1 MLVLAEA
8 FKMVVHQP
16 IMMIL
21 VFVGSLIGLVFGAIP
36 GLTATTGVALAL
48 PLTFALN
55 PEMGMALL
63 IGIYVGGISGGFIAA
78 ALLGIPGTPA
88 SIATCFDAY
97 PLSQQ
102 GQPVKALGIGVIAS
116 FIGTLGSII
125 CLIYIAPVVA
135 NIALKLSPF
144 EYTSLMF
151 CALTLIATLAREEPF
166 RGLASGFL
174 GILLGTI
181 GIAPIGSTL
190 RFTFGMVPLSAGINL
205 LALILGVFA
214 IKQICVD
221 HAEDKPIP
229 QVDLKVTGL
238 GIGIG
243 EIVDNAWNII
253 RSFFI
258 GLWIGFLPGMGA
270 GVANLIAY
278 AQAKSASKHPEKFGK
293 GATEGI
299 WASEVSNNAAIGGA
313 MIPMLSLG
321 IPGDSVTAL
330 LLGGL
335 MIHGL
340 IPGPL
345 LYIKQPKLVNSIFG
359 ILAIAAVICLVICY
373 LGMRLFPRVLTIPRY
388 YLYPVLMVLS
398 YVGAFASNNYS
409 FDFWIMLLFALVGL
423 VMDITKMPMSPMILG
438 FILGPMVEENLR
450 RALTYSAGSWLPFIT
465 RPVSAVLLSIAVF
478 SIISSIIKMRRNR
491 VLQDNQSAL
500 A

>member
-1 MLVLAEA
+1 MLVLAQA
-8 FKMVVHQP
+8 LQMVIQQP
-16 IMMIL
+16 FMMVL
-21 VFVGSLIGLVFGAIP
+21 VLMGAVIGLVFGAIP

-78 ALLGIPGTPA
+78 TLLGIPGTPA

-102 GQPVKALGIGVIAS
+102 GQPVKALAIGATAS
-116 FIGTLGSII
+116 FMGTLGSTI
-125 CLIYIAPVVA
+125 CLVYIAPIIA

-144 EYTSLMF
+144 EYSTLML

-174 GILLGTI
+174 GILLGSI

-190 RFTFGMVPLSAGINL
+190 RFTFGLVPLSAGLNL
-205 LALILGVFA
+205 LAMILGVFA
-214 IKQICVD
+214 IKQISVD
-221 HAEDKPIP
+221 YAEDKPIP
-229 QVDLKVTGL
+229 LVDLEVKGL
-238 GIGIG
+238 GFRLG
-243 EIVDNAWNII
+243 EIVDNAWNIV
-253 RSFFI
+253 RSFLI

-270 GVANLIAY
+270 GLANLIAY
-278 AQAKSASKHPEKFGK
+278 AQAKSSSKHPEKFGK
-293 GATEGI
+293 GAPEGI

-313 MIPMLSLG
+313 MIPMLTLG

-345 LYIKQPKLVNSIFG
+345 LYIKQPRLVNSIFG
-359 ILAIAAVICLVICY
+359 LLAISAVICLVLCY
-373 LGMRLFPRVLTIPRY
+373 LGMRLFPRVLTIPRH

-398 YVGAFASNNYS
+398 FVGSFASNNYS
-409 FDFWIMLLFALVGL
+409 FDFWIMLLFALVGML
-423 VMDITKMPMSPMILG
+423 MDMAKMPMSPMILG
-438 FILGPMVEENLR
+438 FILGPMLEENLR

-465 RPVSAVLLSIAVF
+465 RPVSAVLLAIAVF
-478 SIISSIIKMRRNR
+478 SLVNSVIKMRRHQA
-491 VLQDNQSAL
+491 LQAGKSA
-500 A
+500 